1 MGSTQFGNFHVGCAP
16 KLSSLGTKLTDGSF
30 AFRTFV
36 AIQPCQSATCV
47 SLFFHVP
54 STANTDHAQLFTKN
68 IQPPGIDYG
77 PGNCV
82 LVGIKLSNGRHLA
95 NLGSILMCGIAILV
109 TIFLLLRSERKAAAV
124 GRREMQLFLVGYIII
139 SICEIFTVGGF
150 PLDTDVRQGFTAVHV
165 AAIVATLWILML
177 NAVVGYQLLDDGT
190 PMSIGLIIGS
200 AAALF
205 IGTGYIA
212 LDTAF
217 NWTGH
222 FQSSHGGSNRN
233 IGLYV
238 LYQLCP
244 LIFLFLYF
252 VLESVLVLRVLGER
266 KPMIY
271 LTAAALLFAIG
282 QIFNYVI
289 SVHICKPTKGKIDG
303 AFFETFFTLLSVVA
317 VWIFWSSITEVSS
330 PSISC
335 IRGQI
340 FQIWFYSRVMI
351 QNPRCYTR
359 LDYSETLS
367 RGPKFC

>member
-1 MGSTQFGNFHVGCAP
+1 MCA
-16 KLSSLGTKLTDGSF
+16 
-30 AFRTFV
+30 
-36 AIQPCQSATCV
+36 
-47 SLFFHVP
+47 
-54 STANTDHAQLFTKN
+54 
-68 IQPPGIDYG
+68 
-77 PGNCV
+77 
-82 LVGIKLSNGRHLA
+82 
-95 NLGSILMCGIAILV
+95 IAILV

-124 GRREMQLFLVGYIII
+124 GRREMQLFLVGYIIV

-150 PLDTDVRQGFTAVHV
+150 PLDTNVRQGFTAVHV

-177 NAVVGYQLLDDGT
+177 NAIVGYQLLDDGT
-190 PMSIGLIIGS
+190 PMSIGLIVGS

-217 NWTGH
+217 NWSGY
-222 FQSSHGGSNRN
+222 FQSSHEGSNRN

-266 KPMIY
+266 RPMIY
-271 LTAAALLFAIG
+271 LIAAALLFAIG

-303 AFFETFFTLLSVVA
+303 AFFETIFTLLSVVA
-317 VWIFWSSITEVSS
+317 VWVFWSSITEVSS

-335 IRGQI
+335 
-340 FQIWFYSRVMI
+340 YSRSNISDLVCLRVMI

-359 LDYSETLS
+359 LDYSETLF
-367 RGPKFC
+367 RGPKFTPRHYR